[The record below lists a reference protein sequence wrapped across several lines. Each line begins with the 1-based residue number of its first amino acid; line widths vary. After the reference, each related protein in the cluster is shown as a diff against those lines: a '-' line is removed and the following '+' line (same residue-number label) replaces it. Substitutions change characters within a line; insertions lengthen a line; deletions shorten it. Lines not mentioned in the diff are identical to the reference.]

1 MKNDHELPGTQ
12 KVAAFLLSL
21 DHEARANVLKRL
33 DQRVVIEVAA
43 AMTDLDDSLTP
54 TQGLE
59 DVYSELGV
67 RLNSRVGVTSQRD
80 DDLRIIL
87 AASFG
92 DTEADRVLAEILERR
107 RNERPFGFLEE
118 HAVDDVV
125 RALRQE
131 SPGVV
136 ALVLAHAPPALSA
149 EVLDDCEAARGLDI
163 VRRMTTIVPPGLETL
178 TTVAD
183 SLATRLQ
190 ALDEGPPAH
199 DPSASLKS
207 IAEMLNFSNPDVEK
221 SMLEGI
227 EADDESLASDI
238 REFMF
243 VWEDLAGV
251 DKRAMQKILASVD
264 TRTVAYALKACASS
278 VEENILG
285 NLSSRVQEMVADER
299 ELAGAVPLSEVEEA
313 RAEVLKGVRSLM
325 ESGEYRPA
333 RAGEELV
340 N

>member
-1 MKNDHELPGTQ
+1 MKNDQELPGTQ

-21 DHEARANVLKRL
+21 SGEEQAEVLKRL
-33 DQRVVIEVAA
+33 DQHVVTEVAA
-43 AMTDLDDSLTP
+43 AMTDLDETLVPSE
-54 TQGLE
+54 GLE
-59 DVYSELGV
+59 EVYRELGI
-67 RLNSRVGVTSQRD
+67 RLNSRVGVVSQHD
-80 DDLRIIL
+80 DDLHAIL
-87 AASFG
+87 AGSFG
-92 DTEADRVLAEILERR
+92 AAEADRVLGEILERR

-118 HAVDDVV
+118 FLVGDVV

-136 ALVLAHAPPALSA
+136 ALVLAHASPALSA
-149 EVLDDCEAARGLDI
+149 EVLGDCESARGLDI
-163 VRRMTTIVPPGLETL
+163 VRRMTSIVPPGIDTL
-178 TTVAD
+178 TTVAN

-190 ALDEGPPAH
+190 LLVEGPPSH
-199 DPSASLKS
+199 DPNTSLKS

-227 EADDESLASDI
+227 EAEDENVASDI

-243 VWEDLAGV
+243 VWDDLATV
-251 DKRAMQKILASVD
+251 DKRAMQRILASVD
-264 TRTVAYALKACASS
+264 TRTVAYALKACPQN
-278 VEENILG
+278 VEDNILG
-285 NLSSRVQEMVADER
+285 NLSSRVREMVADER

-313 RAEVLKGVRSLM
+313 RTEVLKGVRALM
-325 ESGEYRPA
+325 ESGEFRPA